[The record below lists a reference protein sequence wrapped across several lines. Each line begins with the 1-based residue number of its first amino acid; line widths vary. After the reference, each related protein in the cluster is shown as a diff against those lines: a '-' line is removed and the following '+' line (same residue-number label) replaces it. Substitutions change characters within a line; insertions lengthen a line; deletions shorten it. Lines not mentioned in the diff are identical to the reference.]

1 MEHILRW
8 DRETDIKKGRAPGRL
23 LHLSGPFRK
32 KLGRHVGILKV
43 TVTAGGGA
51 GTGWTS
57 YERWSKATGAII
69 QYELE
74 RILPCPLP

>member
-23 LHLSGPFRK
+23 LHPSGHFRK

-43 TVTAGGGA
+43 IVAVVGRDRTD
-51 GTGWTS
+51 
-57 YERWSKATGAII
+57 K
-69 QYELE
+69 L
-74 RILPCPLP
+74 